1 MAKLGQPLTARQQE
15 IWDMFRPVDQGGQ
28 GQKKDD
34 VARVLGI
41 SVNVVSKTLTVIRKK
56 LGVVG
61 APGGGNVHTA
71 EAKNPEAAAAAI
83 VTMTDPY
90 MKVEDA
96 MKASG
101 LPQSTVTAIMKRL
114 RAKYNNVG
122 VEVKNLQTRELSDL
136 IGKKIHLMLQYL
148 DDKVVA
154 DASARDL
161 AMGIAQLTEKRQLLR
176 GEPTQI
182 VSDHERA
189 KLHELMPALMRE
201 ANRRGVTLDGQV
213 TEKTVNPA

>member
-28 GQKKDD
+28 GMKKDD
-34 VARVLGI
+34 VARALQI

-56 LGVVG
+56 LGV
-61 APGGGNVHTA
+61 TA
-71 EAKNPEAAAAAI
+71 KTSDGLKAEERHPEAAAAAI
-83 VTMTDPY
+83 VAMTDPY
-90 MKVEDA
+90 MKIEDA

-182 VSDHERA
+182 ISDHERS
-189 KLHELMPALMRE
+189 KLNELLPALMRE
-201 ANRRGVTLDGQV
+201 ASRRGVTLDGQV
-213 TEKTVNPA
+213 TEKTVSPV

>member
-1 MAKLGQPLTARQQE
+1 
-15 IWDMFRPVDQGGQ
+15 MFRPVDQGGQ
-28 GQKKDD
+28 GMKKDD
-34 VARVLGI
+34 VARALEI

-56 LGVVG
+56 LGIVG
-61 APGGGNVHTA
+61 APGGGERNLVETA
-71 EAKNPEAAAAAI
+71 KPEQAAAAI
-83 VTMTDPY
+83 VELTDPY
-90 MKVEDA
+90 SGVENA

-101 LPQSTVTAIMKRL
+101 LPGSTVQAIMKRL
-114 RAKYNNVG
+114 RAKYQNIG
-122 VEVKNLQTRELSDL
+122 VEVRNLQTRELSEL
-136 IGKKIHLMLQYL
+136 IGKRIHLMLQYL

-161 AMGIAQLTEKRQLLR
+161 AMAIAQLTEKRQLLR

-213 TEKTVNPA
+213 TEKTVSPA